1 MSAIPSLRLVQ
12 AQKPKVV
19 WQNPE
24 ILPGIACSRA
34 GAGEGAEIHD
44 SPAAMSSIAWA
55 WVVTIHNSRW
65 KVTVS
70 VWGHML
76 PSSIIWS
83 GICRISSALLN
94 HTSEAGEVQ
103 CNTFLGWHCTRFLP
117 LAGSPVVP
125 EVGAAIADLQE
136 FRETEAKLQCLG
148 RAKC

>member
-1 MSAIPSLRLVQ
+1 MSAIPSLCLVQ
-12 AQKPKVV
+12 AQKPKVM
-19 WQNPE
+19 WQNPK

-55 WVVTIHNSRW
+55 WVVTIHNSGW

-83 GICRISSALLN
+83 DICRISSALLN
-94 HTSEAGEVQ
+94 HTSEARKVQ

-117 LAGSPVVP
+117 PCWQSSGAWGWCCYCWPAGVQRDRGKTAV
-125 EVGAAIADLQE
+125 
-136 FRETEAKLQCLG
+136 FR
-148 RAKC
+148 